1 MSREASFVEV
11 VRHRSLVATASKESE
26 EETLVQ
32 PGVPQRRADLN
43 IPRSALFILDAP
55 EACTRIHMNGESVNM
70 AMRLAKPLGDD
81 ALITIPTQKLR
92 TNTKAP
98 TVAGAS
104 WCLLWGLRTTT
115 SAGRASGRHSHH
127 WNDRCAAAPR
137 SP

>member
-32 PGVPQRRADLN
+32 PGVPQRSADLN

-98 TVAGAS
+98 NQHKSSDSSRSFLVFTVGVK
-104 WCLLWGLRTTT
+104 
-115 SAGRASGRHSHH
+115 
-127 WNDRCAAAPR
+127 
-137 SP
+137 